1 MKYLPYDAND
11 TPPDGVGALYLE
23 KLVESF
29 LLLLFPQDTEHEIK
43 EAVEKDDNQNE
54 HVAIVLGLVNGDD
67 EAVSL
72 HDQGQHQE
80 QSH

>member
-11 TPPDGVGALYLE
+11 TPPDGVGALYFE

-29 LLLLFPQDTEHEIK
+29 LLLLLPQDTEHEIK

-54 HVAIVLGLVNGDD
+54 HVAIVLGLVNCHQK
-67 EAVSL
+67 AVPL
-72 HDQGQHQE
+72 QDY
-80 QSH
+80 